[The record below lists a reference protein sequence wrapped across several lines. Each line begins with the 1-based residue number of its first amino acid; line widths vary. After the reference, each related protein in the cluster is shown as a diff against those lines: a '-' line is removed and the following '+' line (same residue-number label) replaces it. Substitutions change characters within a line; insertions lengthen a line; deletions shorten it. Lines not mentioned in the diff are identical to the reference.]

1 MIVES
6 AMVFPLGRPARL
18 AVLASGRGSNLRA
31 LAAAFP
37 PGDPLGSVV
46 LVLSNRRDAPVLAL
60 ARDLG
65 IEARFIPF
73 GADRARFEREATA
86 QLTAAGIDLVLLAGF
101 MRVLSPAFTAR
112 YAGRLVNIHPSLLPR
127 FPGLHAQR
135 QALEAGARESGCT
148 VHFVDAGVDTGP
160 VILQRRVPVLPD
172 DTEERLAA
180 RILAQE
186 HRAYPEA
193 VRRVLLGE
201 ARFEAPQN
209 QEATP

>member
-1 MIVES
+1 M
-6 AMVFPLGRPARL
+6 
-18 AVLASGRGSNLRA
+18 
-31 LAAAFP
+31 
-37 PGDPLGSVV
+37 
-46 LVLSNRRDAPVLAL
+46 LSNRRDAPVLAL

>member
-1 MIVES
+1 
-6 AMVFPLGRPARL
+6 MVFPLGRPARL